1 MIPKYPN
8 SQQLILQ
15 KIFQFSTNL
24 WLFFQL
30 LFSAL
35 LDISLQFS
43 NFKVNLLILVFSY
56 SSMTISLLNIT
67 TATLGEVGLKVDK
80 FDIGR
85 FICDLMTSKVI
96 KCQCNMLILM
106 PELLVEILDLF
117 FKKFHSHPC
126 CFVVSITKT
135 VPGYLYLFETSGLL
149 RFPNVK
155 DRPFLSASL
164 VANKCDG
171 NSDFLPYI
179 CCDAILQSGGA
190 LWQVSFMNLS
200 HDSMSLQSKEPWF
213 IHVQVIFSGYFSSL
227 LATLS
232 LPLQDWLTLPLH
244 VSSTPW
250 GCIWSNCEFIWWFF
264 GNILYSC
271 L

>member
-1 MIPKYPN
+1 MWSYD
-8 SQQLILQ
+8 QQSYQVSMQHADSHARIAGWNPWSILQ
-15 KIFQFSTNL
+15 KIPQ
-24 WLFFQL
+24 
-30 LFSAL
+30 
-35 LDISLQFS
+35 
-43 NFKVNLLILVFSY
+43 
-56 SSMTISLLNIT
+56 SSML
-67 TATLGEVGLKVDK
+67 
-80 FDIGR
+80 
-85 FICDLMTSKVI
+85 
-96 KCQCNMLILM
+96 
-106 PELLVEILDLF
+106 
-117 FKKFHSHPC
+117 
-126 CFVVSITKT
+126 FVVSITKT
-135 VPGYLYLFETSGLL
+135 VPGCLYLFETSGLL